1 MRLRLQ
7 QKKHS
12 ILAWWDVELQV
23 HNCRC
28 RWGCCTIF
36 FPFLLSFS
44 FLTLHAHHY
53 CLFLLIG
60 TAVGIFKMQR
70 NSDEGRGEVAQA
82 FTLWVTRMRMEL
94 HLQQLPSYGS
104 AAAAS
109 ALGWVTHSQKLHLQL
124 EHKFCRNSFYQ
135 SFSLAK
141 SLDSC
146 VVSSCLG
153 FNRHLERNIKVN
165 NPSHCSWFR
174 IDNKQ
179 TTTKQQQKNSLER
192 NIITE

>member
-1 MRLRLQ
+1 
-7 QKKHS
+7 
-12 ILAWWDVELQV
+12 
-23 HNCRC
+23 
-28 RWGCCTIF
+28 
-36 FPFLLSFS
+36 
-44 FLTLHAHHY
+44 
-53 CLFLLIG
+53 
-60 TAVGIFKMQR
+60 MQR

-82 FTLWVTRMRMEL
+82 FTLWLTRMRMEL

-153 FNRHLERNIKVN
+153 FNRHLESNIKVN

-192 NIITE
+192 NIITEWKALNSFQICGGSNRKKERSFRAPLTTIMTMLQE